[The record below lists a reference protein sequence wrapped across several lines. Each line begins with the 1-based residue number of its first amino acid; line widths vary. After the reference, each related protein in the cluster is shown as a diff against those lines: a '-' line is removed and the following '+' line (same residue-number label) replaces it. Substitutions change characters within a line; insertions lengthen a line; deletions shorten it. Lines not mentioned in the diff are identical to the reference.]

1 MVCSEWK
8 SRAVFKTILQTT
20 GLRLECNS
28 FCKLLTQ
35 RYFLAETL
43 FISVIVT
50 MEDFFK
56 VLCVLEASILN

>member
-20 GLRLECNS
+20 GLLLECNS
-28 FCKLLTQ
+28 FCKLFTQ

-50 MEDFFK
+50 MEDFF
-56 VLCVLEASILN
+56 